1 MSLLATVAATTVTLT
16 LLASAAGHARHHGRL
31 TEALVRH
38 AVVPPRL
45 AGEVAA
51 TVVGVE
57 AALGLA
63 VALELPRPSGPWA
76 LAGAAALFAAYAG
89 YTEYLRRTRAD
100 APPCGCAGDDVAVT
114 GWVVG
119 RAATLAAVA
128 LLGAGLD
135 AGTGTTTEVAVALC
149 AGAVFA
155 CLLWQLPAA
164 MSTPTAGST
173 PDTQPTV
180 STPDPTAADIL
191 GGRR

>member
-1 MSLLATVAATTVTLT
+1 MNLLATVAATTVALT

-38 AVVPPRL
+38 AVVPRRL
-45 AGEVAA
+45 AGAVAV

-63 VALELPRPSGPWA
+63 VTLELPRPSGPWA

-100 APPCGCAGDDVAVT
+100 APPCGCAGDEVAVT

-128 LLGAGLD
+128 LLGAGLGLRPS
-135 AGTGTTTEVAVALC
+135 AASTASEVAVALC

-164 MSTPTAGST
+164 MSTPDPTA
-173 PDTQPTV
+173 
-180 STPDPTAADIL
+180 PDPTAADIL